1 MCFFKKNLR
10 HFFTSQIQNLKQS
23 FSHESQKKGV
33 FGGYRNAKVDSDF
46 GVLFRSSKALI
57 MLN

>member
-1 MCFFKKNLR
+1 MKAK
-10 HFFTSQIQNLKQS
+10 
-23 FSHESQKKGV
+23 KKGV

-46 GVLFRSSKALI
+46 GLLFRSSKALI